1 MPNFFRSQRSQRKD
15 KEHKVNSLKFNKHPY
30 FDAKFRE
37 GRLDIFSSE
46 EKERRPGVTDFQL
59 WFMFNTKIDAQNA
72 FKTLSRMFDTLS
84 KSKKIVEKNGMTI
97 AEYSDQSKL
106 EDSNSVQFILTK
118 DELQDNKYKLF
129 FRIGSFTYSK

>member
-1 MPNFFRSQRSQRKD
+1 MQNFVKVGLTYLVQKKKKD
-15 KEHKVNSLKFNKHPY
+15 GL
-30 FDAKFRE
+30 
-37 GRLDIFSSE
+37 
-46 EKERRPGVTDFQL
+46 GVTDFQL